1 MCLCGALKLK
11 YKMMEDNKLNLKPPT
26 AAELEILQVLWQNGA
41 QTVRFVNDEL
51 NKQREVG
58 YTTTLKFMQ
67 IMLDK
72 GTLTRE
78 IIDRSHIYRPSV
90 SEETT
95 QAQLLR
101 GFVDTTFRG
110 SSASLVMRALGN
122 GSASAEDLAKI
133 KAMIA
138 DMEKNDE
145 R

>member
-1 MCLCGALKLK
+1 
-11 YKMMEDNKLNLKPPT
+11 MEDNRLNLSPPT
-26 AAELEILQVLWQNGA
+26 ASELEILQVLWRNNP
-41 QTVRFVNDEL
+41 QTVRYVNDEL
-51 NKQREVG
+51 NKLYPQKEIG
-58 YTTTLKFMQ
+58 YTTTLKLMQ

-72 GTLTRE
+72 QILTRD
-78 IIDRSHIYRPSV
+78 IVDRSHIYSPAV

-122 GSASAEDLAKI
+122 GSASPEDLAKI

-138 DMEKNDE
+138 DMENNG
-145 R
+145 

>member
-1 MCLCGALKLK
+1 
-11 YKMMEDNKLNLKPPT
+11 MEDNKLILTPPT
-26 AAELEILQVLWQNGA
+26 AAELEILQVLWQNSP
-41 QTVRFVNDEL
+41 QTVRYVNEEL
-51 NKQREVG
+51 NKLYPQKEIG

-67 IMLDK
+67 LMLDK

-78 IIDRSHIYRPSV
+78 IVDRSHIYRPSV

-122 GSASAEDLAKI
+122 GSATPEDLAKI

-138 DMEKNDE
+138 DMENNG
-145 R
+145 

>member
-1 MCLCGALKLK
+1 MK
-11 YKMMEDNKLNLKPPT
+11 DNKLILTPPT
-26 AAELEILQVLWQNGA
+26 AAELEILQVLWQNSP
-41 QTVRFVNDEL
+41 QTVRYVNEEL
-51 NKQREVG
+51 NKLYPLKEIG

-67 IMLDK
+67 LMLDK

-78 IIDRSHIYRPSV
+78 IVDRSHIYRPSV

-122 GSASAEDLAKI
+122 GSATPEDLAKI

-138 DMEKNDE
+138 DMENNG
-145 R
+145 

>member
-1 MCLCGALKLK
+1 MTNN
-11 YKMMEDNKLNLKPPT
+11 ELNLTPPT
-26 AAELEILQVLWQNGA
+26 ASELEILQILWQNGA

-51 NKQREVG
+51 NKLREVG

-78 IIDRSHIYRPSV
+78 IIDRSHIYRPAV

-101 GFVDTTFRG
+101 GFTDATFRG

-122 GSASAEDLAKI
+122 GTASAEDLAKI

-138 DMEKNDE
+138 EMEKNG
-145 R
+145 

>member
-1 MCLCGALKLK
+1 MTNNELILT
-11 YKMMEDNKLNLKPPT
+11 PPT
-26 AAELEILQVLWQNGA
+26 ASELEILQVLWQNGA

-51 NKQREVG
+51 NKHREVG

-138 DMEKNDE
+138 EMEKNDE
-145 R
+145 RWTYAQF

>member
-1 MCLCGALKLK
+1 MTNN
-11 YKMMEDNKLNLKPPT
+11 ELNLTPPT
-26 AAELEILQVLWQNGA
+26 ASELEILQILWQNGA

-51 NKQREVG
+51 NKLREVG

-78 IIDRSHIYRPSV
+78 IIDRSHIYRPAV

-101 GFVDTTFRG
+101 GFTDATFRG

-122 GSASAEDLAKI
+122 GTASAEDLAKI

-138 DMEKNDE
+138 EMEKNS
-145 R
+145 

>member
-1 MCLCGALKLK
+1 
-11 YKMMEDNKLNLKPPT
+11 MEDNKLILTPPT
-26 AAELEILQVLWQNGA
+26 AAELEILQVLWQNSP
-41 QTVRFVNDEL
+41 QTVRYVNEEL
-51 NKQREVG
+51 NKLYPLKEIG

-67 IMLDK
+67 LMLDK

-78 IIDRSHIYRPSV
+78 IVDRSHIYRPAV

-122 GSASAEDLAKI
+122 GSATPEDLAKI

-138 DMEKNDE
+138 DMENNG
-145 R
+145 

>member
-1 MCLCGALKLK
+1 MTNN
-11 YKMMEDNKLNLKPPT
+11 ELNLTPPT
-26 AAELEILQVLWQNGA
+26 ASELEILQILWQNGA

-51 NKQREVG
+51 NKLREVG

-78 IIDRSHIYRPSV
+78 IIDRSHIYSPAV

-101 GFVDTTFRG
+101 GFTDATFRG

-122 GSASAEDLAKI
+122 GTASAEDLAKI

-138 DMEKNDE
+138 EMENVT
-145 R
+145 RP

>member
-1 MCLCGALKLK
+1 MTNN
-11 YKMMEDNKLNLKPPT
+11 ELNLTPPT
-26 AAELEILQVLWQNGA
+26 ASELEILQILWQNGA

-51 NKQREVG
+51 NKLREVG

-72 GTLTRE
+72 GTLTRD
-78 IIDRSHIYRPSV
+78 IIERSHIYRPAV

-101 GFVDTTFRG
+101 GFTDATFRG

-122 GSASAEDLAKI
+122 GTASAEDLAKI

-138 DMEKNDE
+138 EMEKNG
-145 R
+145 

>member
-1 MCLCGALKLK
+1 
-11 YKMMEDNKLNLKPPT
+11 MESNELNLTPPT
-26 AAELEILQVLWQNGA
+26 ASELEILQVLWQNGA
-41 QTVRFVNDEL
+41 QTVRFVNDKL
-51 NKQREVG
+51 NKQREIG

-72 GTLTRE
+72 GTLMRD

-138 DMEKNDE
+138 EMEKNG
-145 R
+145 

>member
-1 MCLCGALKLK
+1 MTNN
-11 YKMMEDNKLNLKPPT
+11 ELNLTPPT
-26 AAELEILQVLWQNGA
+26 ASELEILQILWQNGA

-51 NKQREVG
+51 NKIREVG

-72 GTLTRE
+72 GTLTRD
-78 IIDRSHIYRPSV
+78 IIERSHIYRPAV

-101 GFVDTTFRG
+101 GFTDATFRG

-122 GSASAEDLAKI
+122 GSASAEDLAKV
-133 KAMIA
+133 
-138 DMEKNDE
+138 NG
-145 R
+145 

>member
-1 MCLCGALKLK
+1 
-11 YKMMEDNKLNLKPPT
+11 MMEDNKLNLTPPT

-51 NKQREVG
+51 NKQREIG

-72 GTLTRE
+72 GSLTRE
-78 IIDRSHIYRPSV
+78 IIDRSHIYRPAV

-101 GFVDTTFRG
+101 GFTDATFRG

-138 DMEKNDE
+138 EMEKNG
-145 R
+145 

>member
-1 MCLCGALKLK
+1 MTNN
-11 YKMMEDNKLNLKPPT
+11 ELNLTPPT
-26 AAELEILQVLWQNGA
+26 ASELEILQILWQNGA

-51 NKQREVG
+51 NKLREVG

-78 IIDRSHIYRPSV
+78 IIDRSHIYSPAV

-101 GFVDTTFRG
+101 GFTDATFRG

-122 GSASAEDLAKI
+122 GTASAEDLAKI

-138 DMEKNDE
+138 EMEKNG
-145 R
+145 

>member
-1 MCLCGALKLK
+1 
-11 YKMMEDNKLNLKPPT
+11 MESNKLNLTPPT
-26 AAELEILQVLWQNGA
+26 ASELEILQVLWQNGA

-78 IIDRSHIYRPSV
+78 IVDRSHIYRPSV

-138 DMEKNDE
+138 DMEKE
-145 R
+145 Q

>member
-1 MCLCGALKLK
+1 MI
-11 YKMMEDNKLNLKPPT
+11 DNKLNLTPPT
-26 AAELEILQVLWQNGA
+26 ASELEILQVLWQNGP

-51 NKQREVG
+51 NKLNKQREIG

-78 IIDRSHIYRPSV
+78 IVERSHIYRPSV

-122 GSASAEDLAKI
+122 GSATPEDLAKI

-138 DMEKNDE
+138 DMENNG
-145 R
+145 